1 MILID
6 EDTQVDFMT
15 PAGALYVPGAERLI
29 PTLARLFAKVRE
41 RGIPVISSV
50 DAHAE
55 NDAEFVHW
63 PPHCV
68 AGTLGQ
74 RKVPVTLSPERA
86 LIPNRGPVD
95 VARYKGAPQVIVEK
109 QTLDVFSNPNFRR
122 LLDLYPGEECAVV
135 GVATDYCVRHAV
147 EGLLNA
153 GRKVAIVTDAICG
166 IDAAASQ
173 AVLDR
178 AAARGARLTTAEE
191 LLSS

>member
-6 EDTQVDFMT
+6 EDTQIDFLL

-29 PTLARLFAKVRE
+29 PTLARLFERVRE

-55 NDAEFVHW
+55 NDPEFADW

-68 AGTLGQ
+68 AGTHGQ
-74 RKVPVTLSPERA
+74 RKVPATLSRQCVV
-86 LIPNRGPVD
+86 IPNRGPAD
-95 VARYKGAPQVIVEK
+95 VARYKGASQVIVEK
-109 QTLDVFSNPNFRR
+109 QTLDVFSNPNFER
-122 LLDLYPGEECAVV
+122 LLDLYPDEECAVV

-147 EGLLNA
+147 EGLLRC
-153 GRKVAIVTDAICG
+153 GRKVAIVTDG
-166 IDAAASQ
+166 IRGISPEASQ

-178 AAARGARLTTAEE
+178 AAARGARLATAEG
-191 LLSS
+191 L